1 MTGLV
6 SRVTQVGLALTA
18 ATAAYVSAAGPA
30 LADATEDYPIPHRMI
45 ITTCDAEQYLAAARD
60 TSPVYFERYMIDRSN
75 RPADVQQSAEDR
87 IHWFFSLDQ
96 AGRRQYS
103 EDTATNV
110 YYEQVATH
118 WGNWAKIFFNNK
130 GVVAH
135 ATDVC
140 MNYPAGD
147 MSVWD
152 WPVAG

>member
-1 MTGLV
+1 MTGPM
-6 SRVTQVGLALTA
+6 SRATQAGLALIA
-18 ATAAYVSAAGPA
+18 ATAAYVCTASPA
-30 LADATEDYPIPHRMI
+30 LADATDDYPIPHRII

-75 RPADVQQSAEDR
+75 RPADIQQMAEDR

-96 AGRRQYS
+96 VGRRQYS

-130 GVVAH
+130 GVVAK

-140 MNYPAGD
+140 MNYPPGD
-147 MSVWD
+147 MTVWD
-152 WPVAG
+152 WVSG